1 MILIR
6 ISINICT
13 WDANTCIGILKEANQ
28 IRRLRFVLPLTKRK
42 FNFQRNFHRES
53 RMPFKMAIFKLQ
65 RVSLRRPRSHV
76 RRTLI
81 KKRHSAKREGE
92 KNMEHLDWSILLQRR
107 KTQRTRKCE
116 EKMNG
121 NTGMRLRWLGIEFS
135 LNDHCDHCR
144 LFIETWK

>member
-13 WDANTCIGILKEANQ
+13 WDANTCIDILKEANQ

-92 KNMEHLDWSILLQRR
+92 KKTWNTSTDRYYCNDAKLSAHVSAR
-107 KTQRTRKCE
+107 KKWTEIRA
-116 EKMNG
+116 
-121 NTGMRLRWLGIEFS
+121 
-135 LNDHCDHCR
+135 CDCDD
-144 LFIETWK
+144 